1 MGNKV
6 VVSKALVK
14 AGATNLIP
22 KVHVKRGDLVMV
34 ISGTR
39 TRTKKDGT
47 KLEGDKGKIGKVLKV
62 FPKLGKVV
70 VEGVNVQTDTSKPR
84 LPTARVAFI
93 PKKPRFSPR
102 NPSSTEKRY
111 RIKMIDIK
119 ESYDKQVREH
129 LKKQFNYSNDMQIPR
144 VVKVVVN
151 MGMGESTSNSKAIE
165 NGVKELQTI
174 TGQKPVINRARKS
187 IATFKLRKGMPV
199 GASVTLRGKRMW
211 NFLAKLIHVSLPRIR
226 DFRGISPKSF
236 DGRGN
241 YSLGVKEQLIF
252 PEINYENI
260 DAVRGMD
267 ISIVTTARTD
277 QEAHALLAAMG
288 MPFKK

>member
-1 MGNKV
+1 
-6 VVSKALVK
+6 
-14 AGATNLIP
+14 
-22 KVHVKRGDLVMV
+22 
-34 ISGTR
+34 
-39 TRTKKDGT
+39 
-47 KLEGDKGKIGKVLKV
+47 
-62 FPKLGKVV
+62 
-70 VEGVNVQTDTSKPR
+70 
-84 LPTARVAFI
+84 
-93 PKKPRFSPR
+93 
-102 NPSSTEKRY
+102 
-111 RIKMIDIK
+111 MIDIK
-119 ESYDKQVREH
+119 ESYDNQVRAH

-144 VVKVVVN
+144 IVKVVIN
-151 MGMGESTSNSKAIE
+151 MGIGESTSNSKAVE

-211 NFLAKLIHVSLPRIR
+211 NFLAKLIHISLPRIR
-226 DFRGISPKSF
+226 DFRGISSRSF

-241 YSLGVKEQLIF
+241 YSLGIKEQLIF

-267 ISIVTTARTD
+267 ISIVTTAPTD